1 MIRAGIREAIEELVT
16 IRTAEGEVRQVPA
29 VVAMVLKVRNQVL
42 TTGSPTQLEK
52 FFRTIEQQG
61 YGKIG
66 ESERI
71 SGVLVVP
78 GRSATA
84 EDWERDYGRP
94 LAAYQAQLE
103 TEPETVRAAAT
114 PPKESKAPS
123 RKPTSE
129 RCPIDLPKVPEL
141 PRDPTAPAEA
151 PPLTEAQRQ
160 QAEIRAFLERQ
171 R

>member
-1 MIRAGIREAIEELVT
+1 
-16 IRTAEGEVRQVPA
+16 
-29 VVAMVLKVRNQVL
+29 VRNQVL
-42 TTGSPTQLEK
+42 ITGSPTQLEK
-52 FFRTIEQQG
+52 FFRIIEQQG
-61 YGKIG
+61 FVKIG

-71 SGVLVVP
+71 PGVLVVP
-78 GRSATA
+78 GRSASA

-94 LAAYQAQLE
+94 LAAFQAQLE
-103 TEPETVRAAAT
+103 AEPETAGAAAT
-114 PPKESKAPS
+114 PPKGSEAPS

-129 RCPIDLPKVPEL
+129 KCPIDLPKVPEL
-141 PRDPTAPAEA
+141 PRDPNEPAPA